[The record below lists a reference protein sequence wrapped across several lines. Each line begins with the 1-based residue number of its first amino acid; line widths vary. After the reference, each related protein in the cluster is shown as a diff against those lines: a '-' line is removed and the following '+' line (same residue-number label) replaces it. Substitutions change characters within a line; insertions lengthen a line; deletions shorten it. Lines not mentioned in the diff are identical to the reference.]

1 MSARTVM
8 EHLGLAYAGYS
19 QFPCLA
25 TFGSALYGQVNNG
38 GIIPPGVSGE
48 ARVAAIDALID
59 DAVEAFVEYWD
70 EADPR
75 EVREEIVAGYRAAM
89 IEEWI
94 AHLENFI

>member
-1 MSARTVM
+1 MNARTVM

-19 QFPCLA
+19 QFPLA
-25 TFGSALYGQVNNG
+25 TFGSALHGQVNNG

-48 ARVAAIDALID
+48 ARVAAINALID

-89 IEEWI
+89 IEE
-94 AHLENFI
+94 ENFI